1 MMGIH
6 FGGQWFY
13 NRFGNDFGN
22 IELDL
27 TLDETHEWSAE
38 ATSNPVEEGAPV
50 SDHVIEQSDKLKF
63 TGFVSD
69 APLTIVSG
77 SVEIENRTQPVFDL
91 LRELIKARE
100 TVTVYT
106 RYQVY
111 TDMVI
116 TSISVPF
123 TVGQGEAIQ
132 FGIDFIKIRKVAT
145 QIVEVPEGIS
155 RKKEKK
161 TSAAT
166 GKKAEPQKDAG
177 KVETDN
183 LAKRYPPK
191 APVPQSAASNLKKG
205 VIDALKG

>member
-13 NRFGNDFGN
+13 NRFGNQFGN

-27 TLDETHEWSAE
+27 TLEESHEWSAE
-38 ATSNPVEEGAPV
+38 ATVNPVEDGAPV
-50 SDHVIEQSDKLKF
+50 SDHVIEQADKIKF

-69 APLTIVSG
+69 APLTIASG
-77 SVEIENRTQPVFDL
+77 SVNIENRTQPVFDM

-106 RYQVY
+106 KYQTY

-116 TSISVPF
+116 TSISIPF
-123 TVGQGEAIQ
+123 SPGQGEAIQ
-132 FGIDFIKIRKVAT
+132 FGIEFVKIRKVST
-145 QIVEVPEGIS
+145 QMVDVPPGIS
-155 RKKEKK
+155 RKKDKK
-161 TSAAT
+161 TSPST

-183 LAKRYPPK
+183 LLKRDPQP
-191 APVPQSAASNLKKG
+191 APIPESALRNGIKG
-205 VIDALKG
+205 VKGLF